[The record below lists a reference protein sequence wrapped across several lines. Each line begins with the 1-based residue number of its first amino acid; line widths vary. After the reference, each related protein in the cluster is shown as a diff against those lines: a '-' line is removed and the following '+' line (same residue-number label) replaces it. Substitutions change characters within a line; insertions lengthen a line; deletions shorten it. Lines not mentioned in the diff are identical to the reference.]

1 MSKVIR
7 PVLTEFFPRK
17 RLFILLD
24 QMRKQ
29 SAIWVS
35 GPAGSGKT
43 TLVNSYL
50 EARRIPCLWYE
61 VDEGDA
67 DLATFFYYLGQ
78 AAKKAVPRKRNSLP
92 LLTPEYLPNIP
103 TFTKRFFEK
112 LYERLP
118 IPSVVVFDNYQEVS
132 AESTMHE
139 AILKGLSD
147 LPPGINALLISR
159 SGPPAALIRL
169 RANHL
174 LGILPWKELRLTIEE
189 SAGIVKLRSR
199 QRVSK
204 ETIAALHQA
213 ADGWTAGLVLMLER
227 AKIENIDLQ
236 KAGTAKPAEIFA
248 YFAGE
253 IFDKSDKEFQEF
265 LLRTS
270 FLPMMTIKM
279 AEEISGFSSASRL
292 LSTLNRNNYFT
303 EKSIR
308 SEAVYQYHPL
318 FREFLLS
325 RAKETFSH
333 ESLLALHRRAASL
346 LDEDGQI
353 EAAVSL
359 LGEVS
364 DWEGLVR
371 LIMKHAPLMV
381 EQGRTRPL
389 EEWLNSLPQE
399 VLENNPWLLFWM
411 GMCSLPVSPS
421 RSQPY
426 FEEAYQKFKSQGDIT
441 GVIQSCWGIV
451 HSIMNTTGDYAPLDR
466 WISVLEELGRTLK
479 EFPSEEI
486 ELRFASAIFSAL
498 NDRQPWHPEIE
509 IWENRALALAE
520 GSSNLTLKFL
530 TLFTE
535 VLYRVN
541 IGDFPKMQLA
551 LNSLK
556 KMTLSRESPP
566 LNQINLGLL
575 EAYCSILTGMHEKCL
590 KAVSAAMELSRTTG
604 IHNYDISILCQG
616 AMSALAF
623 NDYQTASH
631 FLEEMEAR
639 LSQARPWDA
648 CIYHQTK
655 THEALFRG
663 DVDRAAFHSELATK
677 FLNESGVSIFTGYDH
692 IRNAY
697 VRQAQGRH
705 REASEQL
712 AQAVAFGRRV
722 KGPNNEYAAL
732 LAEALFAFDQGKEA
746 AGLIFLRKS
755 FALGKARGYFGAW
768 GPLPSGMAKLCIKA
782 LQAGIEVEYT
792 QELIRRF
799 HLSPDQSS
807 IHLENWP
814 WPLKIFTLG
823 RFELLKE
830 EKPIPSSRKI
840 QQKPLAL
847 LKALIALGGKGVRE
861 EQLSDILWP
870 EADGDDAHNSF
881 ITTQHRL
888 RQLIGHENAIQH
900 KEGRLTLDEK
910 YCWVDVWAFERLLT
924 EAEEQKNRGSADKA
938 VQCVEKAIHL
948 YKGSFLANETD
959 QSWVI
964 STRERCR
971 GRFIRNLTWLGRYWR
986 ARKDWGQALGSFQ
999 QGLEIDDVAED
1010 LYQELMICY
1019 RELGRRAEALS
1030 AYRRCRKMLSTV
1042 LGIAPSPQTEA
1053 IFKSLNP
1060 GGTQ

>member
-7 PVLTEFFPRK
+7 PILRDVFPRK

-50 EARRIPCLWYE
+50 ETRGIPCLWYE
-61 VDEGDA
+61 VDEGDT

-78 AAKKAVPRKRNSLP
+78 AAKRAVPRKTKSLP
-92 LLTPEYLPNIP
+92 LLTPEYLSNIP

-132 AESTMHE
+132 AESSMHE

-147 LPPGINALLISR
+147 LPPGINAILISR
-159 SGPPAALIRL
+159 GGPPSALIRL

-174 LGILPWKELRLTIEE
+174 MEILTWKDLRLTIEE
-189 SAGIVKLRSR
+189 STGIVKLRSR

-204 ETIAALHQA
+204 EAIAALHQA

-227 AKIENIDLQ
+227 AKIEDIDLQ
-236 KAGTAKPAEIFA
+236 KAGTGKPAEIFD

-253 IFDKSDKEFQEF
+253 IFDRTDREVREF
-265 LLRTS
+265 LLKTS
-270 FLPMMTIKM
+270 FFPMMTIKM
-279 AEEISGFSSASRL
+279 AEEISGCSFASRL
-292 LSTLNRNNYFT
+292 LLTLNRNHYFT

-308 SEAVYQYHPL
+308 SESVYQYHPL

-333 ESLLALHRRAASL
+333 ESFLALLRRAASL

-371 LIMKHAPLMV
+371 LIMKQAPSMV

-411 GMCSLPVSPS
+411 GICNMPVSPS
-421 RSQPY
+421 RSQRC
-426 FEEAYQKFKSQGDIT
+426 FEEAYQRFRSQGDIA
-441 GVIQSCWGIV
+441 GIIHACWGMV
-451 HSIMNTTGDYAPLDR
+451 HSIMNATADFSPLDR
-466 WISVLEELGRTLK
+466 WIPVLEEIGRTLK

-486 ELRFASAIFSAL
+486 ELRFASAMFSAL
-498 NDRQPWHPEIE
+498 VTGQPWHPEIE
-509 IWENRALALAE
+509 IWENRALSLAE
-520 GSSNLTLKFL
+520 RSSNLTLRFQ
-530 TLFTE
+530 TIFAE
-535 VLYRVN
+535 VTYRVN
-541 IGDFPKMQLA
+541 IGDLPKSLLA
-551 LNSLK
+551 MNSLK
-556 KMTLSRESPP
+556 KMAQSRRSSP
-566 LNQINLGLL
+566 LHQILAGFSEVIYNNHSGL
-575 EAYCSILTGMHEKCL
+575 HEKCL
-590 KAVSAAMELSRTTG
+590 KAVSAALELSRTRG
-604 IHNYDISILCQG
+604 IYLGDSVVLLHGVS
-616 AMSALAF
+616 SALVVG
-623 NDYQTASH
+623 DYQRASD
-631 FLEEMEAR
+631 FLEEMGSS
-639 LSQARPWDA
+639 LNQARPWDTVL
-648 CIYHQTK
+648 YHIAKTQAALFLGDIGKAAYHVELVTK
-655 THEALFRG
+655 T
-663 DVDRAAFHSELATK
+663 
-677 FLNESGVSIFTGYDH
+677 SGEIGFNLGVGMCH
-692 IRNAY
+692 IQNAY
-697 VRQAQGRH
+697 VLQALGRG
-705 REASEQL
+705 REASEHL
-712 AQAVAFGRRV
+712 AQAVDFGRRV
-722 KGPNNEYAAL
+722 NGPNNEYAAL
-732 LAEALFAFDQGKEA
+732 LAKALFAFDQGKEE
-746 AGLIFLRKS
+746 AGMILLKKS
-755 FALGKARGYFGAW
+755 FALGNEKGYFGSW
-768 GPLPSGMAKLCIKA
+768 NPLPSGMAKLCIKA
-782 LQAGIEVEYT
+782 LQAGTEVEYT
-792 QELIRRF
+792 RELIRR
-799 HLSPDQSS
+799 LRLIPDQSS

-847 LKALIALGGKGVRE
+847 LKALIALGGKGIRE

-924 EAEEQKNRGSADKA
+924 EAEEQKNGGSAEKA
-938 VQCVEKAIHL
+938 VPCIEKAVRL
-948 YKGSFLANETD
+948 YKGAFLADEMD

-986 ARKDWGQALGSFQ
+986 DRKDWGQALGSFQ

-1030 AYRRCRKMLSTV
+1030 AYRRCRKMLSTI

-1053 IFKSLNP
+1053 IYKSLNP
-1060 GGTQ
+1060 GGNQ